1 MKNLA
6 KLLSLLQL
14 TRHQTLYGY
23 IPSGIKRQELPSIA
37 EHSYLTALTA
47 WRLAKNL
54 AKTGAKINLARV
66 LELALIH
73 DLGELFGSDISMPYA
88 QLNPKAKKL
97 ARDFEKENVK
107 FLARFMGND
116 ESEFITLAEELFEIK
131 SDEAVVAKIAD
142 YMECAHFMASVDR
155 LSKKTLDRIK
165 NRAVSVAGKAKN
177 KKIQNSIDK
186 EVESWTKD
194 ILKISRSKETDKY
207 IE

>member
-23 IPSGIKRQELPSIA
+23 IPNGIKRQELPTLA

-47 WRLAKNL
+47 WRLVKNL

-66 LELALIH
+66 LELAFVH
-73 DLGELFGSDISMPYA
+73 DLGELFGGDISMPYA
-88 QLNPKAKKL
+88 RLNPKAKKL
-97 ARDFEKENVK
+97 ARDFEKENIK

-116 ESEFITLAEELFEIK
+116 ESEFIALAEELFEIK
-131 SDEAVVAKIAD
+131 SDEAIIAKIAD

-165 NRAVSVAGKAKN
+165 NRAASVAGKAKN
-177 KKIQNSIDK
+177 KNIQNSIDK
-186 EVESWTKD
+186 EIESWAKD

>member
-1 MKNLA
+1 
-6 KLLSLLQL
+6 
-14 TRHQTLYGY
+14 
-23 IPSGIKRQELPSIA
+23 
-37 EHSYLTALTA
+37 
-47 WRLAKNL
+47 
-54 AKTGAKINLARV
+54 
-66 LELALIH
+66 
-73 DLGELFGSDISMPYA
+73 MPYA

-97 ARDFEKENVK
+97 ARDFEKENIK
-107 FLARFMGND
+107 FLARFMGSD

-186 EVESWTKD
+186 EIESWAKD